1 MLPRMV
7 ARKVFLLCIHLM
19 MMGMMEVKSGEEPQA
34 NREGNMKDDLVDY
47 KVDPYK
53 EALCNLTEGR

>member
-1 MLPRMV
+1 MSDPV
-7 ARKVFLLCIHLM
+7 SINGVVFPDSNPTECS
-19 MMGMMEVKSGEEPQA
+19 GQGGEEPQA